1 MNKNGFALTT
11 SYNRKGFDFFRT
23 KVKLSKSKKVI
34 KDEIAGKLVTF
45 DTSNY
50 IEYNAVWDTGA
61 SRSLID
67 KKIVKDLDLKPIGTA
82 TAQHY
87 KDKKSTNVYK
97 VDIIIPNTREKR
109 EAVIEDLKVA
119 EEENFSG
126 DVIIGMDLIQSFDI
140 AITHTEEIIN
150 FSIRKPLNQT
160 IDFELYRNEE
170 K

>member
-1 MNKNGFALTT
+1 MNENDFALTT

-23 KVKLSKSKKVI
+23 KVILTKPKKVV
-34 KDEIAGKLVTF
+34 KDQISGKQFTF
-45 DTSNY
+45 DTSNS

-67 KKIVKDLDLKPIGTA
+67 KKIAKDLDLKSIGTT

-87 KDKKSTNVYK
+87 KDKESTNVYK
-97 VDIIIPNTREKR
+97 VDMIIPNTREKR
-109 EAVIEDLKVA
+109 QAVIENLTVA

-126 DVIIGMDLIQSFDI
+126 DVIIGMDLIQSLDI

-150 FSIRKPLNQT
+150 FSIRKPTNQI
-160 IDFELYRNEE
+160 IDFELHGYE
-170 K
+170 KK